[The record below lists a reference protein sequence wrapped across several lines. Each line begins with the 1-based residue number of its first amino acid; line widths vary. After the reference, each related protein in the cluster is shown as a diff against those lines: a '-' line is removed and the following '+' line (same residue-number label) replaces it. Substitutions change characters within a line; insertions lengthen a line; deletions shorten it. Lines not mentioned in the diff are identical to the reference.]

1 MGLLDGR
8 LKGGHDVEG
17 VERTL
22 KLDAFLRLDAGREV
36 MLDGAH
42 LGDAIGKSHQLRLGV
57 AACHDDV
64 QIMRGGCAAFRSRR
78 RREDNRS
85 AARC

>member
-1 MGLLDGR
+1 MAASR
-8 LKGGHDVEG
+8 AAMTWKEF
-17 VERTL
+17 ERTL

-42 LGDAIGKSHQLRLGV
+42 LGDAIGKRNQLRLGV

-64 QIMRGGCAAFRSRR
+64 QIMRGDCAASRSRR
-78 RREDNRS
+78 RAEDNRS

>member
-1 MGLLDGR
+1 M
-8 LKGGHDVEG
+8 EG

-42 LGDAIGKSHQLRLGV
+42 LGDAIGKRHQLRLGV
-57 AACHDDV
+57 ASCHDDV
-64 QIMRGGCAAFRSRR
+64 QIGAAIAQRLDHVIE
-78 RREDNRS
+78 REDNRS